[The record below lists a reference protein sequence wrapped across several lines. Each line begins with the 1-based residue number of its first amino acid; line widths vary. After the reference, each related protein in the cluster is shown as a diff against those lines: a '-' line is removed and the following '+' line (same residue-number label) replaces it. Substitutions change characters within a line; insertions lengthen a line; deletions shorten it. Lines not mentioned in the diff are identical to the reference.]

1 MCYNAAHAS
10 LARVFATSAIMYKP
24 EAERP
29 LPMPITPAST
39 KDLPLPVR
47 IFRTA
52 MEQQRSLADYAQ
64 TLSISADSLH
74 AIVTAQLDD
83 VEPSALDRLA
93 DHYQQSRQTLREQ
106 FSITPPQ
113 ESFADWLKRNMEGIS
128 QHALRTRAQLDA
140 KTLKRFLNGEML
152 PDSDQAERLAR
163 ALYIDRTELAR
174 VVTASLIHQADAR
187 RLVDRT
193 DTSADHVMPAPDRI
207 AEQGMLHPPRTRRQ
221 QAAFQ
226 AEQTSAEAPAANGAT
241 TTADTVRK
249 PRIKPDADKTRRPPA
264 GRQASTKT
272 AAPASLPTTSSP
284 IETMPAP
291 ALEHARPAADRQS
304 GTKTTRAN
312 EVTPPGPGGAMVQR
326 DHPPVEAAESD
337 VGAAFAAPAR
347 PATRKRRRSGAVAAS
362 GATDAAAPA
371 IPPREGEA
379 LASQDAVERDEAT
392 DSSPGAPAAA
402 AVVAPPNA
410 LAVETDGTVSP
421 DQNGPRRSTSDANP
435 TPTTAPIPPANT
447 PRPAPATTSTTTALE
462 STAALAPSV
471 VAADTTPLLLSAD
484 EVRLIR
490 HWRRLHPH
498 GRRATLHY
506 IGSLLV
512 ED

>member
-1 MCYNAAHAS
+1 
-10 LARVFATSAIMYKP
+10 
-24 EAERP
+24 
-29 LPMPITPAST
+29 MPITPAST

-47 IFRTA
+47 IFRAA

-64 TLSISADSLH
+64 TLAISADSLR

-113 ESFADWLKRNMEGIS
+113 ESFAAWLKRNMEGIS

-140 KTLKRFLNGEML
+140 KTLKRFLNGELL

-174 VVTASLIHQADAR
+174 VVTASMIQQADAR

-193 DTSADHVMPAPDRI
+193 DTSADHVLPAPARI
-207 AEQGMLHPPRTRRQ
+207 AEQGMIPPPRTRRQ
-221 QAAFQ
+221 KAAFQ
-226 AEQTSAEAPAANGAT
+226 AEQTSAEAPAANGDT

-249 PRIKPDADKTRRPPA
+249 PRTKEADKARRPPA
-264 GRQASTKT
+264 RRQAGTTT
-272 AAPASLPTTSSP
+272 AAPASIPATSSP

-304 GTKTTRAN
+304 DTKTTRAN
-312 EVTPPGPGGAMVQR
+312 EVTTPRPGGAMVQR
-326 DHPPVEAAESD
+326 DNPTVEATESD
-337 VGAAFAAPAR
+337 VIAAFAAPAQR
-347 PATRKRRRSGAVAAS
+347 TARKQRRSGAVAAS
-362 GATDAAAPA
+362 GAPDAASPA
-371 IPPREGEA
+371 ITPREGAA
-379 LASQDAVERDEAT
+379 LASQDAVERDEAA
-392 DSSPGAPAAA
+392 DSSPGATAAA
-402 AVVAPPNA
+402 AVVAQPSAPA
-410 LAVETDGTVSP
+410 IETDGTVPP
-421 DQNGPRRSTSDANP
+421 DQHGPRRSTSDATA
-435 TPTTAPIPPANT
+435 TPTAAPIPPANT
-447 PRPAPATTSTTTALE
+447 PRPAPTTASTTTALE

-471 VAADTTPLLLSAD
+471 VAADTTPLQLTAD

-506 IGSLLV
+506 IGSLLA